1 MTNAFRDQNHVT
13 TKLGVLFS
21 DGTTLVPIA
30 VNEATGAVLTNNS
43 DTLQVPVTEE
53 ALRDE
58 NYRHVLLGE
67 NSVDGTTIPV
77 YVDSEGKILI
87 AT

>member
-1 MTNAFRDQNHVT
+1 MNALRDQNHVT

-21 DGTTLVPIA
+21 DGTTLIPLA
-30 VNEATGAVLTNNS
+30 VNETTGALLINNS

-58 NYRHVLLGE
+58 NFVHVLLGV

>member
-1 MTNAFRDQNHVT
+1 MNAKRDQNHVA

-30 VNEATGAVLTNNS
+30 TNPATGAVLVNNL
-43 DTLQVPVTEE
+43 DTLQVAVTEE
-53 ALRDE
+53 ARRDE
-58 NYRHVLLGE
+58 NFVHVLLGV
-67 NSVDGTTIPV
+67 NSVDGSTIPV
-77 YVDSEGKILI
+77 YVDSNGKVLI